1 MSRKG
6 FISERKGLEL
16 AFNKSRIRHLTGE
29 NNDLCLEIVFRKV
42 LSKRMVLANRKMEI
56 IVINHIK
63 PSSL

>member
-16 AFNKSRIRHLTGE
+16 AFNKFRIRHLTGE